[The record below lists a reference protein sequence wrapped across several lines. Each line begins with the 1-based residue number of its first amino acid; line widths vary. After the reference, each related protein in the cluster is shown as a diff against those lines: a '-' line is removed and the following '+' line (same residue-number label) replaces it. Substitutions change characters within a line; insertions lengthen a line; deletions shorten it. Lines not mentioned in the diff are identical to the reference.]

1 MSNDHQRNQRSR
13 IEFTKANKEYYYRR
27 MSELTIGLTR
37 AADLIKEEAIEFT
50 PINREYIYKLK
61 DKTNLSLPKV
71 MNMLI
76 TELRNK

>member
-1 MSNDHQRNQRSR
+1 
-13 IEFTKANKEYYYRR
+13 